1 MECGQNQ
8 NLKYVGSTLGPVG
21 VRKPQP
27 MEEAVNEA
35 GRKGSPWH
43 VARLN
48 PEGSRELGTRELEI
62 LAEAI
67 SNGSLEAVK
76 LLP

>member
-1 MECGQNQ
+1 MECVHNQ
-8 NLKYVGSTLGPVG
+8 NLKYVGLTLGPVG

-27 MEEAVNEA
+27 VEGAVNEA

-48 PEGSRELGTRELEI
+48 PEGSRELGTRELGI

-67 SNGSLEAVK
+67 SNGGLEAVK
-76 LLP
+76 LLS